1 MIIEILQLIS
11 SLTLG
16 LLVGSLLTEAMI
28 LVPYW
33 RTMEPKEFLS
43 LHSTLGPRLY
53 RYFAPLTIL
62 ATMLPVFA
70 ALMPIIMGA
79 PFHWLSFVPAII
91 TLVMLTIYFGYFKG
105 ANDSFKTGSVG
116 LDGLSEEL
124 AKWATWHW
132 LRVILGIAA
141 FFTSLLV
148 LCYDF

>member
-1 MIIEILQLIS
+1 
-11 SLTLG
+11 
-16 LLVGSLLTEAMI
+16 
-28 LVPYW
+28 
-33 RTMEPKEFLS
+33 
-43 LHSTLGPRLY
+43 
-53 RYFAPLTIL
+53 
-62 ATMLPVFA
+62 MLPVFA

-79 PFHWLSFVPAII
+79 PFHWLSFVSAII

-148 LCYDF
+148 PLYGV